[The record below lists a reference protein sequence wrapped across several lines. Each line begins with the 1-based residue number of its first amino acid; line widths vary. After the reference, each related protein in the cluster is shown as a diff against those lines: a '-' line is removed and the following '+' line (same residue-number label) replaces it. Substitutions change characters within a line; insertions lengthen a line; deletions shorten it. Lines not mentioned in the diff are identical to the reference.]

1 MFAVLSVSDWE
12 KVGVCRRMFFGWL
25 EALCQHLHHLHSKTK
40 QGSLRCAPCM
50 KCAPCQ
56 KTQHRAFRN
65 CHLIKFFRCR
75 FWSLSRDIEKYL
87 GQFVQPT
94 PSQMI
99 SWERLTHVYVKPWTP
114 PPPFFFFL
122 QWYFPGLTAYK
133 EQLKSCLKSIQH
145 PAEGSAAL
153 RHHLDQVGKPEP
165 LRRITSVEKLFSC
178 NHFTKLMAD
187 SSTTF
192 TFILFLYLVRICHGR
207 Q

>member
-1 MFAVLSVSDWE
+1 MTRYIQNNQKTSSNKKSGYQELLGNLIFPMLNCWLKSLFWSVIRFVWSVDS
-12 KVGVCRRMFFGWL
+12 VIDFMNVCSSECECSLGWL

-75 FWSLSRDIEKYL
+75 FWSLSRDTEKYL

-99 SWERLTHVYVKPWTP
+99 SWERLTHIYVKPWLP
-114 PPPFFFFL
+114 PPPFFF
-122 QWYFPGLTAYK
+122 
-133 EQLKSCLKSIQH
+133 
-145 PAEGSAAL
+145 
-153 RHHLDQVGKPEP
+153 
-165 LRRITSVEKLFSC
+165 
-178 NHFTKLMAD
+178 
-187 SSTTF
+187 SSNDASR
-192 TFILFLYLVRICHGR
+192 V
-207 Q
+207 